1 MLPFGIQ
8 STQIH
13 LNYWNEDNYTTFKNF
28 VLKNKDKIITT
39 DKILSMGKENFLQNF
54 INFSIEKIL
63 KTLRKVRQVI
73 N

>member
-13 LNYWNEDNYTTFKNF
+13 LNYWNEDDYISFKKF

-39 DKILSMGKENFLQNF
+39 DKILSIGKKSIIQNCV
-54 INFSIEKIL
+54 NFSVEKIL
-63 KTLRKVRQVI
+63 KILRKIQ
-73 N
+73 